1 MDLERFAYPLGERTV
16 IINNEPSRSERQSL
30 ASPTLYP
37 FSSVSTAMA
46 KEFHQVDWD
55 DQLQDDCRRLIALAV
70 REDLGREHDWST
82 LSIVPET
89 ALGKVQIVARQE
101 GVMAGSKIVDLIV
114 EDLELGLQVTHHIAD
129 RTSIA
134 PDDAIMT
141 LSGSVRDLLTTERI
155 VLNFLGRLVGI
166 ATLTSSYVNQVR
178 GTKAKV
184 YDTRKTTP
192 GWRRPEKYAVACGGG
207 TNHRTGLYEAV
218 MLKDNH
224 LAWYTES
231 TDQATHLGDL
241 VPVVRQFLI
250 EQLGETNGSQRIIE
264 IEVDRLE
271 QLREV
276 LPSRPDIVLLD
287 NMDCDALRAAVT
299 LRDELAPEVSLEA
312 SGGVTLDTIGAIGQ
326 TGVDRISVGALTHSA
341 VNIDLGYDWK

>member
-1 MDLERFAYPLGERTV
+1 MTRWPDF
-16 IINNEPSRSERQSL
+16 PS
-30 ASPTLYP
+30 
-37 FSSVSTAMA
+37 FFNVSTAMA
-46 KEFHQVDWD
+46 KEFQQVAWD
-55 DQLQDDCRRLIALAV
+55 DLLQDDCRRLIALAV

-82 LSIVPET
+82 LSIVPES
-89 ALGKVQIVARQE
+89 ANGQVQIVARQD
-101 GVMAGSKIVDLIV
+101 GVMAGGNVVDLIA
-114 EDLELGLQVTHHIAD
+114 EDLELDLKLTHHIED
-129 RTSIA
+129 RTTIA
-134 PDDAIMT
+134 PGDAIMT
-141 LSGSVRDLLTTERI
+141 LTGSVRDLLTTERI

-166 ATLTSSYVNQVR
+166 ATLTRSYVDQVN

-192 GWRRPEKYAVACGGG
+192 GWRRLEKYAVACGGG

-231 TDQATHLGDL
+231 TGKAAHLGDL
-241 VPVVRQFLI
+241 VPVVRKFLVD
-250 EQLGETNGSQRIIE
+250 QLGEENGSRRIIE

-276 LPSRPDIVLLD
+276 LPSQPDIVLLD
-287 NMDCDALRAAVT
+287 NMDCETLQAAVALR
-299 LRDELAPEVSLEA
+299 DKLAPNVSLEA
-312 SGGVTLDTIGAIGQ
+312 SGGVNLGTIGAIGQ

-341 VNIDLGYDWK
+341 VNIDLGYDWA